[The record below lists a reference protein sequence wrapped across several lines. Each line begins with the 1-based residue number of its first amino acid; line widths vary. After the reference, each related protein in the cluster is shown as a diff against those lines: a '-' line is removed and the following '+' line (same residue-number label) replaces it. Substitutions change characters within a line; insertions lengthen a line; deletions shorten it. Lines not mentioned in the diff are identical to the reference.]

1 MVPVAP
7 TSALDIPNSWLKP
20 FCETIWI
27 SSPSRIHETPSPT
40 TTIQWNRAHGN
51 RSSLAGTR
59 LLTVLTALDAV
70 LDMSRRYDRFSA
82 RPGEER
88 SVLSQVSA
96 SRLLVRD
103 DEPADPVDQQLRA
116 REHDRENRQQAHD
129 RDVPAET
136 AGEPGTDAGDDAA
149 FAGAHE
155 SGGR

>member
-7 TSALDIPNSWLKP
+7 ISALDIPNSWLKP
-20 FCETIWI
+20 FCDTIWI

-88 SVLSQVSA
+88 SVLSQVSGGGG
-96 SRLLVRD
+96 LIRD
-103 DEPADPVDQQLRA
+103 DEPADAVDQQLRT
-116 REHDRENRQQAHD
+116 REHDRQNRDQSHD
-129 RDVPAET
+129 RHVPAET
-136 AGEPGTDAGDDAA
+136 AGKTP
-149 FAGAHE
+149 
-155 SGGR
+155 